1 MVDARRLSTIN
12 FLSGRLK
19 KQMGTPSKL
28 APILIGAFVLSIGW
42 ITYKFLASS
51 YKNSLIER
59 VRARLAVISPDYANL
74 DLSAGDSSA
83 TIDKSEISLCVTD
96 PKTGQDYSINTLM
109 YVALH
114 EVAHVVTPANGED
127 PHGPEFSKNFAK
139 LLRLATSKGVYN
151 ASERIPSNYCAV

>member
-1 MVDARRLSTIN
+1 MRTSTI
-12 FLSGRLK
+12 L
-19 KQMGTPSKL
+19 MGV
-28 APILIGAFVLSIGW
+28 FVVSMGW

-59 VRARLAVISPDYANL
+59 IRSRLAVISPDYANL
-74 DLSAGDSSA
+74 DLSAGDYSA

-96 PKTGQDYSINTLM
+96 PKTGLDYSINTLM

-127 PHGPEFSKNFAK
+127 SHGPEFSKNFAK
-139 LLRLATSKGVYN
+139 LLKLAVEKGVYN
-151 ASERIPSNYCAV
+151 PRERIPSNYCAI